1 MTFLWPGLVALLA
14 ALPILIAIYAWSQ
27 RRRTPVAVRYPS
39 LLLVRAA
46 RPGSSRLRRH
56 LPFALIALAV
66 AALAIALGRPSMVL
80 SVPANGTTVILAV
93 DVSGSMCATDIEPT
107 RLHVAQQ
114 AASRFVEREASRSRV
129 GIVAFAAFAG
139 IILPPTTDSEALVD
153 AISGLNTGRRT
164 AIGSAILASIDAI
177 AETDPRVAPSI
188 VEGRPGVPPPPV
200 AEGQHVP
207 AIIVV
212 LTDGESNSG
221 PDPVIAARQAA
232 DRGLRVYTIGYGTE
246 AGGPISPACRL
257 NLTGQEPQAGAG
269 GGVIGGGGTFRR
281 GIDEDTLIAVADI
294 TDGEY
299 YPAESADELAR
310 VFDALPT
317 NEITDTELVEVS
329 VGFVGVAAL
338 LASAALLLARLWRPL
353 P

>member
-1 MTFLWPGLVALLA
+1 
-14 ALPILIAIYAWSQ
+14 
-27 RRRTPVAVRYPS
+27 
-39 LLLVRAA
+39 
-46 RPGSSRLRRH
+46 
-56 LPFALIALAV
+56 
-66 AALAIALGRPSMVL
+66 
-80 SVPANGTTVILAV
+80 
-93 DVSGSMCATDIEPT
+93 
-107 RLHVAQQ
+107 
-114 AASRFVEREASRSRV
+114 
-129 GIVAFAAFAG
+129 
-139 IILPPTTDSEALVD
+139 
-153 AISGLNTGRRT
+153 
-164 AIGSAILASIDAI
+164 
-177 AETDPRVAPSI
+177 
-188 VEGRPGVPPPPV
+188 
-200 AEGQHVP
+200 
-207 AIIVV
+207 
-212 LTDGESNSG
+212 
-221 PDPVIAARQAA
+221 VIAARQAA

-246 AGGPISPACRL
+246 AGGPLSPACRL

>member
-1 MTFLWPGLVALLA
+1 MTFLSPEYLCLLGLVPA
-14 ALPILIAIYAWSQ
+14 AIAMYVFILG
-27 RRRTPVAVRYPS
+27 RKKREAVRFAS
-39 LLLVRAA
+39 LGVLKEAV
-46 RPGSSRLRRH
+46 GKSYWWRRH
-56 LPFALIALAV
+56 LPPAVMLVALAAMLV
-66 AALAIALGRPSMVL
+66 AIARPAAVITLPSQHE
-80 SVPANGTTVILAV
+80 TVILAI

-139 IILPPTTDSEALVD
+139 IILPPTTDSEALVE
-153 AISGLNTGRRT
+153 AIAGLNTGRRT

-188 VEGRPGVPPPPV
+188 VEGRPGVPPAPV
-200 AEGQHVP
+200 VEGQHVP

-221 PDPVIAARQAA
+221 PDPVVAARQAA

-246 AGGPISPACRL
+246 AGGPLSPACRL